1 MRLRRQR
8 IAQENQ
14 QIDLIVFD
22 LCAELLGTSQMT
34 RQIFM
39 EGQIRNLLNQAACRS
54 CRIEFMLAQDAAIC
68 DTEVLHQFFF
78 ASCAINPIYIYTCL
92 LNDSYFHNH
101 KIQFPCSFTVH
112 ACTY

>member
-1 MRLRRQR
+1 MNITEADNIINIWLMRLRRQR

-22 LCAELLGTSQMT
+22 LCAELLGTSQVP

-54 CRIEFMLAQDAAIC
+54 CRIEFMLAQDAAS
-68 DTEVLHQFFF
+68 FFF

-92 LNDSYFHNH
+92 LNDSYF
-101 KIQFPCSFTVH
+101 S
-112 ACTY
+112 

>member
-1 MRLRRQR
+1 MNITEADNIINIWLMRLRRQR

-54 CRIEFMLAQDAAIC
+54 CRIEFMLLRMPRYAIQKFC
-68 DTEVLHQFFF
+68 ISFFF

-92 LNDSYFHNH
+92 LNDSYF
-101 KIQFPCSFTVH
+101 S
-112 ACTY
+112 

>member
-1 MRLRRQR
+1 MNITEADNIINIWLMRLRRQR

-54 CRIEFMLAQDAAIC
+54 CRIEFMLAQDAAKFCIS
-68 DTEVLHQFFF
+68 FFF

-92 LNDSYFHNH
+92 LNDSYF
-101 KIQFPCSFTVH
+101 S
-112 ACTY
+112 

>member
-1 MRLRRQR
+1 MNITEADNIINIWLMRLRRQR

-22 LCAELLGTSQMT
+22 LCAELLGTSQVP

-68 DTEVLHQFFF
+68 DTEVLHQFFLRIM
-78 ASCAINPIYIYTCL
+78 C
-92 LNDSYFHNH
+92 D
-101 KIQFPCSFTVH
+101 
-112 ACTY
+112 